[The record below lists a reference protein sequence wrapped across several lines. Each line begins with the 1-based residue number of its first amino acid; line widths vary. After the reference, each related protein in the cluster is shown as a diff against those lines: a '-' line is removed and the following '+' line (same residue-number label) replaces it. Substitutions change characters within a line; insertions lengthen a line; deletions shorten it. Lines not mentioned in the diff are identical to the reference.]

1 MTYST
6 TAFDSIKDQ
15 YDLDTLKEIVEHGCA
30 SGVATNHIYYNQT
43 VSFFDDNEEEIDFE
57 IRDNFGTE
65 FLVELFQR
73 SNASITSYKNDM
85 CWCFVELV
93 AQQLLDEFET
103 TMIEYEQEI
112 SDTYGDQL
120 YNMRSLND
128 HNYAQL

>member
-1 MTYST
+1 M

-73 SNASITSYKNDM
+73 SNASITSYKNVM

-112 SDTYGDQL
+112 DDTYGEQL

-128 HNYAQL
+128 RNYAQL